1 MPDIWVRFV
10 SLGGIYYSSS
20 VFANEARMWISVIAS
35 NLMRLMKIIVLDS
48 QQQSWTINT
57 FRDRLLKIGGRV
69 TKHAH
74 KVILTLDSR
83 IQEQFD
89 GLFWQAS
96 KRLNALWQ

>member
-1 MPDIWVRFV
+1 L
-10 SLGGIYYSSS
+10 SK
-20 VFANEARMWISVIAS
+20 S
-35 NLMRLMKIIVLDS
+35 NLRLMKSIALDD

-89 GLFWQAS
+89 GLFWRAWE
-96 KRLNALWQ
+96 RLNALWQ